1 MPEGRTSDPPRIP
14 TRSEPTPFQRLLRRR
29 AGLAAEWLVRSIEA
43 CGGQGSA
50 VYYSRW
56 FRPRRGWAP
65 AYPETTGYIIPTLLD
80 YSVYANRP
88 ELVELAIR
96 QADWICG
103 LQFDDGAL
111 PGGNIENWRRFGKS
125 IFNTGQML
133 IGLIAAYD
141 QTHRS
146 SYLDVALR
154 AAHWLTRTVDSQAGV
169 WTSFAYRA
177 GFSPAYYTR
186 VAWPMLEVSVRT
198 GDLDVRRAATR
209 VLATIAGWQQPNGAV
224 RDWGFAAKVPAFTHT
239 IAYTIRGFVESARL
253 LGDEGRPLFDVARKA
268 AEALLRRMELRG
280 RLAGAYDESLR
291 GVHWYTCLTGN
302 CQMALVWMRI
312 GDALSDDR
320 YLSAAVKV
328 VEYVL
333 RRQRVRSLDPNLRGA
348 VGGSSPLWG
357 RYVTMRYPNWAAK
370 FLLDAAMEVD
380 IRLGRALEAGPC
392 ASR

>member
-1 MPEGRTSDPPRIP
+1 MPEGRTSDPPRIS
-14 TRSEPTPFQRLLRRR
+14 TRSEPTRFQRLLRRR

-56 FRPRRGWAP
+56 FRPWRGWAP
-65 AYPETTGYIIPTLLD
+65 PYPETTGYIIPTLLD

-96 QADWICG
+96 QADWICT
-103 LQFDDGAL
+103 LQFEDGAL
-111 PGGNIENWRRFGKS
+111 PGGDTENWHRVGKS
-125 IFNTGQML
+125 IFNTGQMM
-133 IGLIAAYD
+133 IGLVAVHD
-141 QTHRS
+141 QTREGR
-146 SYLDVALR
+146 YLDVALR
-154 AAHWLTRTVDSQAGV
+154 AAHWLTRNVDPEAGV
-169 WTSFAYRA
+169 WTSFGYRS

-186 VAWPMLEVSVRT
+186 VAWPMLEVSSRS

-209 VLATIAGWQQPNGAV
+209 VLQTIAGWQEPNGAV
-224 RDWGFAAKVPAFTHT
+224 RNWGFAPDKPAFTHT
-239 IAYTIRGFVESARL
+239 IAYTIRGLLESARL
-253 LGDEGRPLFDVARKA
+253 LGDEGRPLFEVAHKA

-291 GVHWYTCLTGN
+291 GVYWYTCLTGD
-302 CQMALVWMRI
+302 CQMALAWMRI
-312 GDALSDDR
+312 GDALGDDR
-320 YLSAAVKV
+320 YLSAAVKA
-328 VEYVL
+328 VEHVL
-333 RRQRVRSLDPNLRGA
+333 RRQRVRCLDPNLRGA

-357 RYVTMRYPNWAAK
+357 RYVSMRYPNWAPK

-380 IRLGRALEAGPC
+380 IRLGRALEADLC